1 MIHYFPYSPTLTFA
15 DPFTDACL
23 SFSTF
28 FSVHKQQTF
37 PWPRLRNPKERIIGL
52 LEGLGGINQKIK
64 EEEDEEKKSNKEK
77 KKRKKEKKENRTFSA
92 HVTPVTFIIPGWFLY
107 ITESV
112 TY

>member
-64 EEEDEEKKSNKEK
+64 EEEDK
-77 KKRKKEKKENRTFSA
+77 KKKN
-92 HVTPVTFIIPGWFLY
+92 
-107 ITESV
+107 
-112 TY
+112 